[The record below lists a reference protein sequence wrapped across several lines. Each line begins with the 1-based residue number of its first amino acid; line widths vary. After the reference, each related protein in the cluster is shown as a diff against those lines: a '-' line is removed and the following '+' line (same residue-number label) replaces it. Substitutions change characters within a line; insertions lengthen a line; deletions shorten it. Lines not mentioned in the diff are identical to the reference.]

1 MHYRVA
7 TRKGQPPG
15 PHNHRLLGN
24 ARDIQRDPNGF
35 NLSMLQSYGNVVAV
49 RFLLWPT
56 FMIFHPQDIKHVLQE
71 NYRNYSK
78 DTYLMQFIKP
88 VLGQGLLTNDGQSW
102 LHQRRL
108 MQPAFHRQHLATF
121 GTMMTTATLA
131 MLERWQHATGQDQ
144 PLDMAQE
151 MTRLTMRIVG
161 QALFS
166 IDLGDETQHIG
177 QTFMTLM
184 KLYAD
189 YLYNPIPPLGIPSPR
204 NRRIQQTIRALD
216 EVVYGIITA
225 HRREYAD
232 QVDLLS
238 LLLSARDA
246 ETGEEMSDRQVRDEV
261 MTLLLAGHETTANAL
276 SWAWY
281 LLSQHPEVEARL
293 HTELEQVL
301 GGQVPTVEHLPRLPY
316 TRMVL
321 EETMRLYPPAIG
333 FNRKALADD
342 EVGGYTVPARTLIWL
357 SPYATHRHPDFWE
370 NPEVFDPE
378 RFSPE
383 RSTGRQ
389 HFAYFPFGGGPRLC
403 IGSNFA
409 MMEAQLILA
418 TVAQRYRL
426 RLMPGHHVEPEVL
439 LTMRP
444 RNGLPMLLQV

>member
-56 FMIFHPQDIKHVLQE
+56 FMIFHPQDIKYVLQE

-78 DTYLMQFIKP
+78 DTYLMQFLKP

-418 TVAQRYRL
+418 TIAQRYRL
-426 RLMPGHHVEPEVL
+426 RLMPGHRVEPEVL